1 MRTALTVLG
10 IVLGVAVAVA
20 IQTANSD
27 VLKSF
32 EQSVIAA
39 AGRATIQVSGGELGL
54 DERLIQDVIRH
65 PDVVSSTPVIQLSAR
80 VVGGPHQGRLLSIMA
95 LDVLD
100 VADAKSLRFRG
111 RDGARSSL
119 DTLLSSQALFVGTR
133 LADEWDL
140 HVGSELRIA
149 TGMRE
154 YDLVVAGLIES
165 DFHRPSVWDTIGIMD
180 IAAAQTLFGL
190 IGRLD
195 RIDIVTEP
203 GRPVGQVIE
212 ELRAMLPPSVT
223 VSRPSSRTD
232 QIEHMTRA
240 FQLNLTVLSMVS
252 LLVGLFLVYNTVSF
266 AVVRR
271 RREIG
276 MLSAMGMSRR
286 TVTGLFIGEAAAL
299 GLIGGLLG
307 TGCGVLLA
315 KGLLSRLSR
324 TISDLYVSVDA
335 TVVEVSLVRFV
346 FDLPL
351 SVWVDGAAL
360 GTIVSMLGALVPS
373 WDAGQTAPAKAL
385 APGDYESTQT
395 ARVPLLAWTGM
406 LLLLLA
412 GLFALPGPVRG
423 MPVFGYG
430 AALCLLLG
438 LSCVIPLVIRLFGRA
453 WSAATVLSMVS
464 LLVGLFLV
472 YNTVSFAVVRRRRE
486 IGMLSAMG
494 MSRRTVTG
502 LFIGE
507 AAALGLIG
515 GLLGTGCGV
524 LLAKGLLSRL
534 SRTISDLYVSVDAT
548 VVEVSLVR
556 FVFDLPLSVW
566 VDGAALG
573 TIVSMLGALV
583 PSWDAGQTAPAKALA
598 PGDYES
604 TQTAR
609 VPLLAWTG
617 MLLLLLAG
625 LFALPGPV
633 RGMPVF
639 GYGAALCLLL
649 GLSCVIPLVIRLF
662 GRAWSAAGELCT
674 PSSGRVGLPIV
685 ARLAAD
691 QISRAPGRNA
701 VTISAM
707 MVGIS
712 IMVGVDTMVG
722 SFRETVRE
730 WIDQTVMAD
739 LIVAPATWLH
749 GHETG
754 QLANRI
760 PLSWAESLSAIPG
773 VAALDTYRDVFVEL
787 KGHRVALVSRDL
799 RVHAERSRY
808 LMVQGNSATVLN
820 EAVAKHGVVVSEVLA
835 RTMDL
840 HAGETIQLT
849 TPSGEKEFPILGIF
863 LDYATDGGKIVMD
876 RGVYRQLW
884 RDDTTTVI
892 PIYVET
898 GADRALVRR
907 LLDERV
913 RGMAGST
920 DRQTPLMVISNAELK
935 QEIMEI
941 FDRTFTVTSVLE
953 LIAMIIAVL
962 GIVNTLVLSVLQRR
976 RELAML
982 RSLGTTMGQVRRLM
996 VWESGYLGL
1005 LGGFLGVLG
1014 GMLLSVLLIEVINK
1028 QSFGWTIRFS
1038 LQPWVMVQAVALS
1051 FGAAFIA
1058 AYIPAQWAGRQS
1070 IAEGLRYE

>member
-119 DTLLSSQALFVGTR
+119 DTLLSSQALFVGIR

-276 MLSAMGMSRR
+276 MLSAMGMSRW

-307 TGCGVLLA
+307 TGCGVVLA

-335 TVVEVSLVRFV
+335 TVVE
-346 FDLPL
+346 
-351 SVWVDGAAL
+351 A
-360 GTIVSMLGALVPS
+360 
-373 WDAGQTAPAKAL
+373 
-385 APGDYESTQT
+385 
-395 ARVPLLAWTGM
+395 
-406 LLLLLA
+406 
-412 GLFALPGPVRG
+412 
-423 MPVFGYG
+423 
-430 AALCLLLG
+430 
-438 LSCVIPLVIRLFGRA
+438 
-453 WSAATVLSMVS
+453 
-464 LLVGLFLV
+464 
-472 YNTVSFAVVRRRRE
+472 
-486 IGMLSAMG
+486 
-494 MSRRTVTG
+494 
-502 LFIGE
+502 
-507 AAALGLIG
+507 
-515 GLLGTGCGV
+515 
-524 LLAKGLLSRL
+524 
-534 SRTISDLYVSVDAT
+534 
-548 VVEVSLVR
+548 SLVR

-913 RGMAGST
+913 REMAGST